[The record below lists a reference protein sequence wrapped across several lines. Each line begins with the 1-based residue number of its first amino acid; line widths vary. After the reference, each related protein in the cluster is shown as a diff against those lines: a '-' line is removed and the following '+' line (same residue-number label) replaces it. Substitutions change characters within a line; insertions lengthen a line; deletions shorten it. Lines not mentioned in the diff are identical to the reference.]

1 MRAGLISLPTLAGH
15 LESLHLESQRRRR
28 SWWPSGRARLS
39 PGSVRARRARFDGVS
54 CATCP
59 GGAGSGRPAPQPRTR
74 DWSYG
79 RRLLPMYCPLRPGE
93 EGTKFNGGAGPACRT
108 RVRRPPPSAL
118 VEGRR
123 APSSTCS
130 ACNKL
135 VGQLP
140 QSWPFALGR
149 AGFSHHEG
157 AVYRSTDLPHLGAL
171 RCGCFRPQTHPPR

>member
-1 MRAGLISLPTLAGH
+1 MLACFACADSSQSHIALCGLG
-15 LESLHLESQRRRR
+15 
-28 SWWPSGRARLS
+28 
-39 PGSVRARRARFDGVS
+39 PGD
-54 CATCP
+54 
-59 GGAGSGRPAPQPRTR
+59 
-74 DWSYG
+74 
-79 RRLLPMYCPLRPGE
+79 
-93 EGTKFNGGAGPACRT
+93 EGTKFNGGAGPARAE
-108 RVRRPPPSAL
+108 RVCGARARPPPSAL

-157 AVYRSTDLPHLGAL
+157 AVYRSTDLPRFLSCPGPPVTSKRPLSPKGDFDLPWVGARAGHL
-171 RCGCFRPQTHPPR
+171 

>member
-1 MRAGLISLPTLAGH
+1 MHVLGCPATARAPATRPRPRPHIGGTPAGARARDRFAH
-15 LESLHLESQRRRR
+15 SNA
-28 SWWPSGRARLS
+28 PASGRHPTALTR
-39 PGSVRARRARFDGVS
+39 P
-54 CATCP
+54 TCP

-79 RRLLPMYCPLRPGE
+79 RRLLPIYCPLRPGE
-93 EGTKFNGGAGPACRT
+93 EGTKFNGGAGPARRT
-108 RVRRPPPSAL
+108 HVRRPPPSAL

-157 AVYRSTDLPHLGAL
+157 AFYRSPTTGRFLSTGRL
-171 RCGCFRPQTHPPR
+171 

>member
-1 MRAGLISLPTLAGH
+1 MRRAVRLPNGLPSLYPGQRDLSRRLQTRRGARPTNQFSPLWLVGCTPTHGERLSLTLAKT
-15 LESLHLESQRRRR
+15 R
-28 SWWPSGRARLS
+28 P
-39 PGSVRARRARFDGVS
+39 
-54 CATCP
+54 TCP

-79 RRLLPMYCPLRPGE
+79 RRLLPIYCPLRPGE

-157 AVYRSTDLPHLGAL
+157 AFYRSTDLPTDQGYHYSRAK
-171 RCGCFRPQTHPPR
+171 